1 MARIIPTSI
10 SLVSLFLRL
19 EKHVKFAAAYILGND
34 DEGSLGNFE
43 KELYGIDTVSS
54 TRHCGKSGQR
64 VADNAACAGVYC
76 MSFATTASGKGG
88 IARRLIL
95 AMVLFSSLITLVVT
109 AIQLYRDYNRDL
121 ILIDSQLK
129 QIQDVHIRSIAGSLW
144 LLDEKGMQILVDGI
158 MQLPDVLFVEVVD
171 GERVWASAG
180 TKPSRKMILREFPL
194 TYTHL
199 GQEQVIGTMTA
210 VATLERVYQRLI
222 DKTVDIL
229 VSNAIRTF
237 LVAGF
242 ILLLFYF
249 LVTRHLIDIAAF
261 LRNQN
266 LDRESE
272 PLRLERK
279 PGKQDELDL
288 VVNELNQMRES
299 LRRSFAKLRQSEAMY
314 RELYDTMSQGVV
326 YYDAE
331 GSVIS
336 ANNAALE
343 ILGLTLEQ
351 LQGSEPLPHDWKTI
365 HEDGRAFRHNYHP
378 AMKALRT
385 GRSIQDVL
393 MGVYHTE
400 DRAYRWILVSAE
412 PQFRP
417 GEDQPYQVYSNFTNI
432 TERKRASQ
440 EREQLI
446 EELEIKNRELE
457 RFVYTISH
465 ELKTPLVT
473 IAGFS
478 GILANDIEE
487 GDKNRLTSHLSHI
500 TSGVE
505 TMSVLLDEL
514 LELSRVGRIINTPET
529 VSMRELIREVA
540 NMVERQAAERG
551 VKIEISPDMPDVVG
565 DRIRLREVFQNL
577 TENAIK
583 FSCNRPDARVKVGW
597 REDESEAVF
606 YVQDNG
612 LGIDP
617 AYHEKI
623 FGLFE
628 RLDPQI
634 EGTGVGLALVQRIME
649 EHGGRIWVESDGSG
663 NGSTFCFTVPEQPEA

>member
-1 MARIIPTSI
+1 VSI
-10 SLVSLFLRL
+10 
-19 EKHVKFAAAYILGND
+19 A
-34 DEGSLGNFE
+34 
-43 KELYGIDTVSS
+43 SS
-54 TRHCGKSGQR
+54 SPGE
-64 VADNAACAGVYC
+64 
-76 MSFATTASGKGG
+76 GG

-121 ILIDSQLK
+121 LLIDSQLK
-129 QIQDVHIRSIAGSLW
+129 QIQDVHIRSIASSLW
-144 LLDEKGMQILVDGI
+144 LLDDKGMRTLVEGI
-158 MQLPDVLFVEVVD
+158 MQLPDVLYLEVND

-180 TKPSRKMILREFPL
+180 TKPTQKMILREYPL

-242 ILLLFYF
+242 ILLVFYF

-261 LRNQN
+261 VRNQD
-266 LDRESE
+266 LEQE
-272 PLRLERK
+272 AQPLRLERK

-288 VVNELNQMRES
+288 VVDELNQMRES
-299 LRRSFAKLRQSEAMY
+299 LRRSFANLRQSEAMY

-326 YYDAE
+326 YHDAE
-331 GSVIS
+331 GNVIS
-336 ANNAALE
+336 ANNAALD

-351 LQGSEPLPHDWKTI
+351 LQGSEPLPRDWKTI

-385 GRSIQDVL
+385 GRGVQDVL
-393 MGVYHTE
+393 MGVYHAE
-400 DRAYRWILVSAE
+400 EEAYRWILVSAE

-417 GEDQPYQVYSNFTNI
+417 GEDRPYQVYANFTNI

-440 EREQLI
+440 ERERLI

-487 GDKNRLTSHLSHI
+487 GDKNRLTGHLSHI

-540 NMVERQAAERG
+540 NMVGRQAAERG

-565 DRIRLREVFQNL
+565 DRIRLREVLQNL

-583 FSCNRPDARVKVGW
+583 FSSDRPDARVKVGW
-597 REDESEAVF
+597 RVDGKDPVF

-612 LGIDP
+612 RGIDP

-649 EHGGRIWVESDGSG
+649 EHGGQIWVESDGPG
-663 NGSTFCFTVPEQPEA
+663 TGSTFCFTLPSQQGDSAITN